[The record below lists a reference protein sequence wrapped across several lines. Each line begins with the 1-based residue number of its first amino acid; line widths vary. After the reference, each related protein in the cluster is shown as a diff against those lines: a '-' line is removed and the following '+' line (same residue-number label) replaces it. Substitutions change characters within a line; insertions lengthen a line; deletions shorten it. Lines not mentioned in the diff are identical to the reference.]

1 MVKWRG
7 EIIPPFF
14 MLSQIGHAQA
24 LAEMRQCSL
33 CEDREIPAGA
43 VVLGLGSDLTR
54 SKYRKKLCRRKD
66 MSVLGTALRKTF
78 HFLRQ
83 RRHGPRA
90 GNERRMPGARS
101 CPSGAGEGLLSGSWQ
116 WGKLSNELP
125 LKLCKR
131 HSVTRPGWQVPVVL
145 PVHISNSPGAQASH
159 FPKTSHKARQGWQHD
174 RFSSAKPN

>member
-1 MVKWRG
+1 
-7 EIIPPFF
+7 
-14 MLSQIGHAQA
+14 
-24 LAEMRQCSL
+24 
-33 CEDREIPAGA
+33 
-43 VVLGLGSDLTR
+43 
-54 SKYRKKLCRRKD
+54 
-66 MSVLGTALRKTF
+66 MSVLGTALHKTF

-83 RRHGPRA
+83 RRCGPRA

-101 CPSGAGEGLLSGSWQ
+101 CPSGAAEGLLSGSWQ

-145 PVHISNSPGAQASH
+145 PVHIFNSPGAQASH